1 MGAIARLPALPPTIA
16 ATNYYRSDPVMPL
29 TGRTSTLHG
38 TLDPHTMGSA
48 LLPTLLLKGE
58 PKMRMYSHKAQY
70 VADVRVLSY

>member
-1 MGAIARLPALPPTIA
+1 MT
-16 ATNYYRSDPVMPL
+16 
-29 TGRTSTLHG
+29 
-38 TLDPHTMGSA
+38 GSA